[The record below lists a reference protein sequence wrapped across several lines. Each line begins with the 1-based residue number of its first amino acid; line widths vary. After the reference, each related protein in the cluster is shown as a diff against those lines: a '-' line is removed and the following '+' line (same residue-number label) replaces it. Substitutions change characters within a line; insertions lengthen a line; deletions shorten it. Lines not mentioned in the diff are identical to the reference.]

1 MNLDKLDNTARNKSC
16 GPHTPLQVVFSLLPP
31 HTPAPR
37 GTEFWPPPSK
47 IVTLQPVYHTLA
59 SYLWNNYVQPKNQ
72 YDIINEP

>member
-1 MNLDKLDNTARNKSC
+1 MNLDKLDNT
-16 GPHTPLQVVFSLLPP
+16 HPP
-31 HTPAPR
+31 
-37 GTEFWPPPSK
+37 K